1 MEPRDL
7 LLAPKIEPEELD
19 GFYKSYGFRSPR
31 EADRNLQEIAVT
43 ETDRRNLARSIDPIF
58 TAFGS
63 AVDPDAAMSNLERYV
78 SEIRNRSEFFVRLAE
93 DPSLVELL
101 ARILGGSSFLTG
113 ILIRNPEY
121 LHGLRADLERG
132 PKSREDFITRSRETV
147 RAFDDQR
154 HRLNA
159 LHRFQ
164 RQELLRIGACD
175 LSGKSHVRDITH
187 ELSWLA
193 DSIMQV
199 VFEEAW
205 RQMADKLEGRNF
217 EFAVI
222 GVGKLGGE
230 ELNFSS
236 DIDIIY
242 IYSDEAYAELAT
254 KLARRINQVLT
265 ERTGEGMFYRVDL
278 RLRPDGG
285 RGPMASSLGALQTYY
300 DSWGE
305 TFERLALSKARF
317 SAGHAALG
325 ETFLDLV
332 EPFVYRRYL
341 DYAAIDEVRD
351 IKRRIDSQVASS
363 GELESNVK
371 LGRGGIREIE
381 FFVQAIQVLYGGEI
395 PDIRVKSTLGS
406 IDRLEEAL
414 LIERAVGRR
423 LREAYIFLRNVEHK
437 LQIVDYRQTHSLP
450 RDRDELARCAARMQM
465 SLPAF
470 ESALDAHRKSVHDVF
485 GDLFWTRAAA
495 EEGLAATVHRFVR
508 GGMAD
513 REALEWLEGMGFEP
527 RQALDNLRTL
537 REAPAFG
544 HSPTRMKNLLAN
556 VVKPLL
562 ENASRRIRPG
572 RVLNGFERLT
582 SALGAREAFFTSLL
596 ESPRSIP
603 RLTQL
608 FSLSDYL
615 SETLLRKPGA
625 VEFLIDDSLLSRPI
639 PEPVETR
646 SRRIHEFYVGAQHL
660 FGIISRKQASRLMSR
675 FAERE
680 LRNRLPVGSTVAVFA
695 LGKFGER
702 ELNYRSDLD
711 VIAFH
716 KGDYDAACQI
726 VEGLT
731 GSFGD
736 EFQLDLRLRPEG
748 RKGSLVWNLERTT
761 AYLRERGET
770 WERMAWTK
778 ARFVAGDRK
787 LADQFVPLIDNFVY
801 GRGFEAAEVD
811 QMKRIRKRMEREL
824 AKEKEGKWDLKLG
837 QGGLVDLEFLA
848 EFLQIRNRIRIPN
861 TALVLKRAGISAEL
875 LEDYHFLRD
884 VESMLR
890 LWSVHATTQ
899 IEEKDLPALELMLD
913 LESFPETYGRV
924 RARVREAFEGYG
936 VGWGSDK

>member
-7 LLAPKIEPEELD
+7 LLAPEVDTEELD
-19 GFYKSYGFRSPR
+19 GLYRRHGFRSPT
-31 EADRNLQEIAVT
+31 EADRNLQEIAGN

-63 AVDPDAAMSNLERYV
+63 AVDPDTAMSNLERYV
-78 SEIRNRSEFFVRLAE
+78 SEIGNRSEFFVRLAE

-101 ARILGGSSFLTG
+101 ASALGGSSFLAG

-132 PKSREDFITRSRETV
+132 PKSREDFITRARESV
-147 RAFDDQR
+147 RTFDDQR
-154 HRLNA
+154 DRLNA

-164 RQELLRIGACD
+164 RRELLRIGVRD
-175 LSGKSHVRDITH
+175 LSGESHVRDITH

-193 DSIMQV
+193 DAIIQV
-199 VFEEAW
+199 VFDEAW
-205 RQMADKLEGRNF
+205 RAMGDRLGENF

-222 GVGKLGGE
+222 AVGKLGGE

-242 IYSDEAYAELAT
+242 IYSDDAYAELAT
-254 KLARRINQVLT
+254 KLARRINQALS
-265 ERTGEGMFYRVDL
+265 EPTGEGMFYRVDL

-285 RGPMASSLGALQTYY
+285 RGPMASSLRALQTYY

-317 SAGHAALG
+317 SAGHPTLG
-325 ETFLDLV
+325 ETFLKLV
-332 EPFVYRRYL
+332 GPFVYRRYL

-351 IKRRIDSQVASS
+351 IKRRIDSQVGSS
-363 GELESNVK
+363 GELELNVK

-395 PDIRVKSTLGS
+395 PGIRVKSTLTS
-406 IDRLEEAL
+406 IDRLEDAL
-414 LIERAVGRR
+414 LIERAVARR
-423 LREAYIFLRNVEHK
+423 LRDAYVFLRNVEHK
-437 LQIVDYRQTHSLP
+437 LQIVDFRQTHSLP
-450 RDRDELARCAARMQM
+450 KDRDELARCAARMQM

-470 ESALDAHRKSVHDVF
+470 ESTLDAHRNSVHDVF
-485 GDLFWTRAAA
+485 GDLFSRGSAV

-508 GGMAD
+508 GGMDD

-537 REAPAFG
+537 RDAPAFG
-544 HSPTRMKNLLAN
+544 RSPTRMKNLLAN
-556 VVKPLL
+556 VVTPLL
-562 ENASRRIRPG
+562 ENASKLIRPG
-572 RVLNGFERLT
+572 RVLNGFERIT
-582 SALGAREAFFTSLL
+582 SEVGAREALYTSLL

-603 RLTQL
+603 RLAQL
-608 FSLSDYL
+608 FALSDYL
-615 SETLLRKPGA
+615 SETLFRKPGA
-625 VEFLIDDSLLSRPI
+625 VEFLIDDSLLSRKIPQPI
-639 PEPVETR
+639 ESR

-660 FGIISRKQASRLMSR
+660 FGIISRRQASRLMSR

-680 LRNRLPVGSTVAVFA
+680 LRNRLSVGDSVAVFA

-711 VIAFH
+711 VIAFYE
-716 KGDYDAACQI
+716 GDYAAACRM

-731 GSFGD
+731 ESLGD

-748 RKGSLVWNLERTT
+748 RKGSLVWNLERTA
-761 AYLRERGET
+761 AYLGDRGET

-778 ARFVAGDRK
+778 ARFIAGDRN
-787 LADQFVPLIDNFVY
+787 LADQFAPLIDNFVY
-801 GRGFEAAEVD
+801 GRRFGTAEVD

-824 AKEKEGKWDLKLG
+824 AKEKEGRWDLKLG
-837 QGGLVDLEFLA
+837 KGGLVDLEFLA
-848 EFLQIRNRIRIPN
+848 EFLQIHKHIRIPN

-875 LEDYHFLRD
+875 IGDYHFLRD

-890 LWSVHATTQ
+890 LWSLHASTQ
-899 IEEKDLPALELMLD
+899 IDEKDLPALELMLS
-913 LESFPETYGRV
+913 LESFPETYERV
-924 RARVREAFEGYG
+924 TERIREAFEAYRGE
-936 VGWGSDK
+936 V

>member
-31 EADRNLQEIAVT
+31 EADRNLQEIAGA
-43 ETDRRNLARSIDPIF
+43 ETDRRNLARSIDPIL

-78 SEIRNRSEFFVRLAE
+78 SEIGNRSEFFVRLAE
-93 DPSLVELL
+93 DPSLVGLL

-132 PKSREDFITRSRETV
+132 PKSREDFITRARETV
-147 RAFDDQR
+147 RAFGDQH

-175 LSGKSHVRDITH
+175 LSGRSHVRDITH

-193 DSIMQV
+193 DAIMQA

-205 RQMADKLEGRNF
+205 RPMADKFEGRNF

-242 IYSDEAYAELAT
+242 IYSDEAYAEPAT

-278 RLRPDGG
+278 RLRPEGG
-285 RGPMASSLGALQTYY
+285 RGPMASSLRALQTYY

-317 SAGHAALG
+317 AAGHAALG

-363 GELESNVK
+363 GELELNVK

-395 PDIRVKSTLGS
+395 PDLRVKSTLAS
-406 IDRLEEAL
+406 IARLEDAL

-485 GDLFWTRAAA
+485 GDLFWTRGAA

-508 GGMAD
+508 GGMDD
-513 REALEWLEGMGFEP
+513 REAGEWLEGMGFEP

-537 REAPAFG
+537 RDAPAFG
-544 HSPTRMKNLLAN
+544 HSPMRMKNLLAN

-596 ESPRSIP
+596 ESPRSIL
-603 RLTQL
+603 RLAQL

-625 VEFLIDDSLLSRPI
+625 VEFLIDDNLLSRPI

-660 FGIISRKQASRLMSR
+660 FGIINRKQASRLMSR

-680 LRNRLPVGSTVAVFA
+680 LRKRLSVGGSVAVFA

-702 ELNYRSDLD
+702 ELSYRSDLD
-711 VIAFH
+711 VIAFYE
-716 KGDYDAACQI
+716 GDYDAACGI

-731 GSFGD
+731 ASFGD

-748 RKGSLVWNLERTT
+748 RKGSLVWNLERTS

-778 ARFVAGDRK
+778 ARFVAGDRE
-787 LADQFVPLIDNFVY
+787 LADQFVPLIENFVY

-837 QGGLVDLEFLA
+837 KGGLVDLEFLA
-848 EFLQIRNRIRIPN
+848 EFLQIRNQIRIPN
-861 TALVLKRAGISAEL
+861 TALVLKRAGITAEL
-875 LEDYHFLRD
+875 IEDYHFLRD

-890 LWSVHATTQ
+890 LWSVRATTQ

-913 LESFPETYGRV
+913 LEIFQETYGRV
-924 RARVREAFEGYG
+924 TGRVRAAFDAYG
-936 VGWGSDK
+936 A

>member
-7 LLAPKIEPEELD
+7 LLAPNIEPEELD
-19 GFYKSYGFRSPR
+19 GFYQHYGFRSPR
-31 EADRNLQEIAVT
+31 EADRNLQEIAGN

-78 SEIRNRSEFFVRLAE
+78 SEIGNRSEFFVRLAE

-132 PKSREDFITRSRETV
+132 PKSREDFITRARESV
-147 RAFDDQR
+147 PAFHDQR

-175 LSGKSHVRDITH
+175 LSGKFHVRDITH

-193 DSIMQV
+193 DAIMQV

-205 RQMADKLEGRNF
+205 RGMADKLEGKNF

-254 KLARRINQVLT
+254 KLARRINQALT
-265 ERTGEGMFYRVDL
+265 ERTGEGMFFRVDL

-285 RGPMASSLGALQTYY
+285 RGPLASSLRALQTYY

-325 ETFLDLV
+325 EAFLHLV

-363 GELESNVK
+363 GELELNVK

-395 PDIRVKSTLGS
+395 PDIRVKSTLTS

-423 LREAYIFLRNVEHK
+423 LREAYVFLRNVEHK

-450 RDRDELARCAARMQM
+450 TDSDELSRCAARMQM

-485 GDLFWTRAAA
+485 GDLFSTGAVA
-495 EEGLAATVHRFVR
+495 EEGLAATVHRFMR
-508 GGMAD
+508 GGMD
-513 REALEWLEGMGFEP
+513 NREALEWLEGMGFEP
-527 RQALDNLRTL
+527 WQALDNLRTL
-537 REAPAFG
+537 RDAPAFG

-582 SALGAREAFFTSLL
+582 SAVGTREAFFTSLL

-603 RLTQL
+603 RLAQL

-639 PEPVETR
+639 PEPVDTT

-660 FGIISRKQASRLMSR
+660 FGVINRKQASRLMSR

-680 LRNRLPVGSTVAVFA
+680 LRSRLSVSSSVAVFA

-711 VIAFH
+711 VIAFYE
-716 KGDYDAACQI
+716 GDYDVACEI
-726 VEGLT
+726 VNGLT

-748 RKGSLVWNLERTT
+748 RKGSLVWNLERTA

-778 ARFVAGDRK
+778 ARLVAGARN
-787 LADQFVPLIDNFVY
+787 LADQFVPLIDSFVY
-801 GRGFEAAEVD
+801 KRGFEAAEVD

-824 AKEKEGKWDLKLG
+824 AREKEGQWDLKLG
-837 QGGLVDLEFLA
+837 KGGLVDLEFLA
-848 EFLQIRNRIRIPN
+848 EFLQIRNQIRIPN

-875 LEDYHFLRD
+875 IEDYHFLRD

-890 LWSVHATTQ
+890 LWSVHASTQ

-913 LESFPETYGRV
+913 LESFPKTYRQV
-924 RARVREAFEGYG
+924 TARVREAFDGYG
-936 VGWGSDK
+936 RGV